1 MNDLLECA
9 GLARSSYYYA
19 MAHPKQPTRPELW
32 EKVAEVFSRTPNG
45 CGHRQ
50 IAMCLRAEDGV
61 AIAEK
66 TVLKIMSEMGI
77 RCGIRKET
85 DYHRYSSYRGLVGKT
100 FENLIG
106 RDFKADA
113 PWQKMGTDVTEFKQ
127 AWGKAYFAPVYD
139 FGSREIVAW
148 STSMSPNMAQ
158 QFDVLDQLVARMPAG
173 AHPVLHSDMGWQY
186 QNAGWDNERNPYR

>member
-1 MNDLLECA
+1 MNDLA
-9 GLARSSYYYA
+9 GMRRARKVQLLLRDGTSQA
-19 MAHPKQPTRPELW
+19 AHQTRAW

-85 DYHRYSSYRGLVGKT
+85 DYHRYSSYR
-100 FENLIG
+100 
-106 RDFKADA
+106 
-113 PWQKMGTDVTEFKQ
+113 
-127 AWGKAYFAPVYD
+127 
-139 FGSREIVAW
+139 AW
-148 STSMSPNMAQ
+148 SGRPSRT
-158 QFDVLDQLVARMPAG
+158 
-173 AHPVLHSDMGWQY
+173 
-186 QNAGWDNERNPYR
+186 